1 MKIKGLFKNKK
12 PSKEKLKSKF
22 KFKKLICG
30 YAIINN
36 KKKRGAKLRLDSSI
50 QIQNRFSL
58 EVQLVFE
65 KALLHINRQQ

>member
-36 KKKRGAKLRLDSSI
+36 KIKKRSKTTPRFFNSNSK
-50 QIQNRFSL
+50 QIFT
-58 EVQLVFE
+58 
-65 KALLHINRQQ
+65 